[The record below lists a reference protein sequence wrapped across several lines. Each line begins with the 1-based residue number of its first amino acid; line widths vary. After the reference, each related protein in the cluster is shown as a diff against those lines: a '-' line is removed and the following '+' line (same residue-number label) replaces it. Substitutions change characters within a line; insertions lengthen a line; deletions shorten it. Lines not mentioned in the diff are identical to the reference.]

1 MQKYTNQ
8 RGVYA
13 LKMDQYSIKTLL
25 CVVGNEFGSIQI
37 TMYNNIVI
45 ARTITY
51 QNKNNVQYKT
61 SITFVLYMYWP
72 QIIHRSQ
79 YIQVSEY
86 MDIAC
91 YFYLQFGW
99 INLQL
104 EKHFICKFNLCTVTH
119 RKDTGTNIIDVPV

>member
-1 MQKYTNQ
+1 MQTYTNQ
-8 RGVYA
+8 REVYV

-37 TMYNNIVI
+37 TMYNNIVV

-79 YIQVSEY
+79 YS
-86 MDIAC
+86 
-91 YFYLQFGW
+91 G
-99 INLQL
+99 
-104 EKHFICKFNLCTVTH
+104 
-119 RKDTGTNIIDVPV
+119 